1 MFEYP
6 YSFLLLLLIICI
18 YKCPVKIKQEIF
30 PHIHLFTKYTN
41 FLDKEKLLYSLIL
54 SLLVIAL
61 SSPISYDAKLSENR
75 KGRDLVFVVD
85 TSGSMGN
92 SDYSKENTDATKFSV
107 LRDIIRSFIKKRFD
121 DNVGVTVFG
130 TFAFSSV
137 PLTYDMKAVA
147 FLLDFLDVGIAGEN
161 TAIGDAIQNASEL
174 LKHGNA
180 KNKVM
185 ILMTDGY
192 QNSGSVSIGTSVEN
206 AKKMGIKIYTIG
218 VGNSKDFD
226 ENLLRK
232 IAKDTGAKMFTAKDE
247 EQLVNVYNTLD
258 SLEPSPIRSQNF
270 LNKQMLFA
278 YPLAFAVLLLL
289 YILSKRAIKW
299 SF

>member
-92 SDYSKENTDATKFSV
+92 SDYSKENTDETKFSI
-107 LRDIIRSFIKKRFD
+107 LRDIIQSFIEKRFD

-226 ENLLRK
+226 ENLLKK

-289 YILSKRAIKW
+289 YILSKRTTKW

>member
-18 YKCPVKIKQEIF
+18 YRCPVKIKQEFF

-41 FLDKEKLLYSLIL
+41 FLNKEKLLYSLIL
-54 SLLVIAL
+54 TLLVVAL

-180 KNKVM
+180 KNKVI

-192 QNSGSVSIGTSVEN
+192 QNSGSVSIATSVEN

-218 VGNSKDFD
+218 IGSSKEFD
-226 ENLLRK
+226 EALLKK
-232 IAKDTGAKMFTAKDE
+232 IAKDTDAKCLRQKMR
-247 EQLVNVYNTLD
+247 NN
-258 SLEPSPIRSQNF
+258 
-270 LNKQMLFA
+270 
-278 YPLAFAVLLLL
+278 
-289 YILSKRAIKW
+289 
-299 SF
+299 